1 MGNEQSAPVSR
12 RPPNKLSK
20 PKTNNASSS
29 NLLSLNTKP
38 PNPPNPPNPTARRN
52 SVSASSSPTKVRY
65 SFTPIEGFA
74 GEAAERWKDEPVQ
87 RKRLSL
93 FRSKTSQE
101 KPKLHLT
108 TGFDANSPEP
118 SPDSPLDQPAPQW
131 GSLRERGTPILSDA
145 AGEDHYESPVEK

>member
-1 MGNEQSAPVSR
+1 MGNEQSGPVSR

-29 NLLSLNTKP
+29 NPLNLNTKP
-38 PNPPNPPNPTARRN
+38 PNSNPTPRRN
-52 SVSASSSPTKVRY
+52 SESASSSPTNVRY

-93 FRSKTSQE
+93 FKSKSAQE

-108 TGFDANSPEP
+108 TGFDADSPVP
-118 SPDSPLDQPAPQW
+118 SPVSPLDQPTPRW
-131 GSLRERGTPILSDA
+131 GSLRERGTPILSDT
-145 AGEDHYESPVEK
+145 AGEDHYESPVET

>member
-29 NLLSLNTKP
+29 NLLILNAKP
-38 PNPPNPPNPTARRN
+38 PNPSPTARRN
-52 SVSASSSPTKVRY
+52 SESASSSPTKVKY

-108 TGFDANSPEP
+108 TGFDADSPVP
-118 SPDSPLDQPAPQW
+118 SPVSPLDQPTSRW
-131 GSLRERGTPILSDA
+131 GSLRERGTAILSDT
-145 AGEDHYESPVEK
+145 AGEDHYESPVDT